1 MSFTAFFETHTVKV
15 THCCL
20 IIFSLIRLRL
30 LRIVQELEQSQF
42 SNLGKKYVIERLA
55 RHGTFKEAEFF
66 FGNFMSG
73 NFRLFELIIFFH
85 F

>member
-1 MSFTAFFETHTVKV
+1 MSFTACFETHTAKV
-15 THCCL
+15 TRCCL

-30 LRIVQELEQSQF
+30 LRIVQGLERSQF
-42 SNLGKKYVIERLA
+42 SILCKKYIIEGLT

-73 NFRLFELIIFFH
+73 NFRLFELIIVFH